1 MRGKNVGVRKRGKGV
16 ESVKKRKVNE
26 EATTST
32 SKKVKK
38 CKEEDVMVI
47 SESEIEKVD
56 KEKEKE
62 IDQKIGCE
70 TEKSALKR

>member
-32 SKKVKK
+32 SKKVKNWS
-38 CKEEDVMVI
+38 I
-47 SESEIEKVD
+47 TGT
-56 KEKEKE
+56 
-62 IDQKIGCE
+62 QN
-70 TEKSALKR
+70 

>member
-26 EATTST
+26 EASTST

-38 CKEEDVMVI
+38 CKEDVMVI

>member
-26 EATTST
+26 EASTST

-38 CKEEDVMVI
+38 GQEDVMVI